1 MSYGKNIIFVRLSLV
16 TPLYC
21 CDKTLLSRQQECRDK
36 VYYVEV
42 AINVKYLAVPMHIT
56 RQRDFVTSGVLAR
69 QKG

>member
-1 MSYGKNIIFVRLSLV
+1 MSYGKKYIIFVRLSLV

-42 AINVKYLAVPMHIT
+42 SI
-56 RQRDFVTSGVLAR
+56 QREISCRANAYNATS
-69 QKG
+69 